1 MVWFLSPLCCFLL
14 FPTLHHP
21 CPRAGSG
28 REPHKW
34 HSPSA
39 GAATTFW
46 PALFC
51 SVLSNQGQLCSLT
64 LESLRFLPTQAVPC
78 SLFAFHQLGSADFS
92 AEFSAEFAFWVLG
105 GEGGCRE
112 QLLRAVNEWHIRDAL
127 GEVHEGCLV
136 QLHRK
141 LSAQHG
147 CGVVVQEL
155 KGAIRRWGKILA

>member
-112 QLLRAVNEWHIRDAL
+112 QLLRAVRMSGTPEMHLEKSMKAVWCSCT
-127 GEVHEGCLV
+127 GSSV
-136 QLHRK
+136 
-141 LSAQHG
+141 LSM
-147 CGVVVQEL
+147 VVVWWC
-155 KGAIRRWGKILA
+155 RS